1 MPLVRLELRNEYGLG
16 DPELYRGG
24 FRKEEPKAILDG
36 VAVSGLVGILRQL
49 GDLAEFAA
57 DVFHDLHEQI
67 TATAV
72 RGRQMMTRVQN
83 IESTVPS
90 IEKAFGKQTSYVHF
104 AYVAGSDWHARVRDE
119 QSSLLST
126 ELPRFMMDS
135 YEECRDPPR
144 LFLLDKFDHAGT
156 GACLKRYSDP
166 PYFKRVWTA
175 SQMENSENFQKEKK
189 VHKTKRKGSRPRHG
203 EVKHAVYISHHDS
216 SDIRFASPSIDGQ
229 RFSAVNVSSPDMRLN
244 LEFLSRSTSF
254 ASKTRE
260 NYAEQTS
267 YVNPQGVPD
276 DLDYSEVPNP
286 NLHSKDSHLSVPVLH
301 DEPSADGLYNVAQH
315 DLPQEQSVPRS
326 SSVTWDEKLEIVK
339 PTSPVS
345 YNDILVDR
353 VQDLENVISVQ
364 DSEPLQVNFK
374 TENVEHAKIEAL
386 NQEDILC
393 HIDKTSVPLSG
404 VSHFDE
410 VSSETDNYVDAPNT
424 LDSESETEA
433 GCHTKSEV
441 QILSNFS
448 SQGMEPRT
456 EMRQVIAVQ
465 SSEPSDVEAH
475 NSSRSSL
482 SQDVTPKSLHL
493 SSLNG
498 SEHVQS
504 SYATEFLQKQE
515 QTVVDDFCER
525 NAPNISETKIH
536 AYECIDSVLSPISG
550 TFSSRTM
557 MLAET
562 RCEGSIL
569 KPDPLADVS
578 GVPSIKL
585 WTNGGLLGVEPSKPP
600 ELGSVNT
607 QSKNFIS
614 DSRNFA
620 SDFSSCTLKS
630 QTLVNESDAACMQ
643 NEPTSVDANSQGK
656 VAGEPTNLDSS
667 VQSNSTEDHFFA
679 RGYNTV
685 QKFKGSPSCH
695 NNQHV
700 DNVKQDSNV
709 SAEPFLQ
716 RKFEHNSEDTDVS
729 NYASS
734 DKLDMTRNSASSG
747 APLTDIYCTGS
758 RQNGPSQSTV
768 GISSSFSELAQRF
781 LANTIHREASLSMP
795 SGNINTEIRKPKGAT
810 SCLHDDIEVSNE
822 VASQRTD
829 EQSTNKKVAHVPAK
843 EPVSFTSYYHEQ
855 SSPPLEYMKI
865 SSHPMNGLD
874 NSNLKLDFSGGNLHE
889 NSEDATFPSFQ
900 LHHGPVDNLP
910 VVLSESDDDTFHR
923 SCPYSSE
930 ELLSPRSYT
939 SSEQWEQE
947 GRSEYVD
954 HELNNVPYRFQSS
967 TTSISRSMGFEQ
979 MNHSSISKPDGLEN
993 FDAIIDSSKVPSQ
1006 SVSAMELPGLDSVL
1020 SVKNQQERK
1029 FPSLRENPANVEVQ
1043 STNELPP
1050 PPPLPPMQWRT
1061 FKLSIKLD
1069 DNDPNISSNLNHL
1082 DELQPLRCP
1091 SQIKEQY
1098 SPGSPFVNEPISPH
1112 SDKIQDQLKLNWE
1125 KKSTRSVSHKEVDRR
1140 EDLLDQI
1147 RNKSFNLRRAKISMP
1162 RDIPRPKTSITNAN
1176 VAAILEKASAIR
1188 QAFVGSDEGGDD
1200 DNWTDA

>member
-67 TATAV
+67 MATAV

-90 IEKAFGKQTSYVHF
+90 IEKAFGKQTSYLHF
-104 AYVAGSDWHARVRDE
+104 AYVAGSDWHARIRDE

-175 SQMENSENFQKEKK
+175 SQMEISENFQKEKK

-203 EVKHAVYISHHDS
+203 EVKHAVYISHD
-216 SDIRFASPSIDGQ
+216 D
-229 RFSAVNVSSPDMRLN
+229 
-244 LEFLSRSTSF
+244 SRSTSF

-267 YVNPQGVPD
+267 YVNPHGVPD
-276 DLDYSEVPNP
+276 DLDYSEVPNRK
-286 NLHSKDSHLSVPVLH
+286 LHSKDSHLSVPVLH
-301 DEPSADGLYNVAQH
+301 DKPSADGLDSVAQH
-315 DLPQEQSVPRS
+315 DSPQEQSVPRS
-326 SSVTWDEKLEIVK
+326 SSVTWDEKTEIVK
-339 PTSPVS
+339 STSPLS

-353 VQDLENVISVQ
+353 VEDLENVINVQ
-364 DSEPLQVNFK
+364 DSETLQVNFK
-374 TENVEHAKIEAL
+374 TENIEHAKIEAL

-393 HIDKTSVPLSG
+393 HIGKTSVPLSG

-424 LDSESETEA
+424 MDSESETEA
-433 GCHTKSEV
+433 GCHTKSEM
-441 QILSNFS
+441 QTLSNVS
-448 SQGMEPRT
+448 SQGMEPRK
-456 EMRQVIAVQ
+456 EMGQVIAVQ
-465 SSEPSDVEAH
+465 SSEPSDVEAP
-475 NSSRSSL
+475 NSSHSSL
-482 SQDVTPKSLHL
+482 NQDVTPKSLHL

-504 SYATEFLQKQE
+504 PYVTKFVRKQE

-525 NAPNISETKIH
+525 NAPDISETKNH

-550 TFSSRTM
+550 TFSSPTM

-569 KPDPLADVS
+569 KHDPLADVS

-585 WTNGGLLGVEPSKPP
+585 WTNGGLFGVEPSKPP
-600 ELGSVNT
+600 ELGAVNT

-620 SDFSSCTLKS
+620 SDFSSCTVKS
-630 QTLVNESDAACMQ
+630 QTLVNESDAAFMQ

-667 VQSNSTEDHFFA
+667 VQRNSTEDHFFA

-695 NNQHV
+695 DNQHV
-700 DNVKQDSNV
+700 GNVKQDSHV
-709 SAEPFLQ
+709 SNEPFLQ
-716 RKFEHNSEDTDVS
+716 RKFEHNSEDTDIS

-768 GISSSFSELAQRF
+768 GISSSFSELAQ
-781 LANTIHREASLSMP
+781 
-795 SGNINTEIRKPKGAT
+795 SG
-810 SCLHDDIEVSNE
+810 S
-822 VASQRTD
+822 
-829 EQSTNKKVAHVPAK
+829 
-843 EPVSFTSYYHEQ
+843 
-855 SSPPLEYMKI
+855 
-865 SSHPMNGLD
+865 
-874 NSNLKLDFSGGNLHE
+874 LHE
-889 NSEDATFPSFQ
+889 NSEDATFPTFQ
-900 LHHGPVDNLP
+900 LHQGPVDNLP

-954 HELNNVPYRFQSS
+954 HELNDIPYRFQSS

-993 FDAIIDSSKVPSQ
+993 FEAIIDSSKVPFR
-1006 SVSAMELPGLDSVL
+1006 SVSAMELPRLDSVL

-1029 FPSLRENPANVEVQ
+1029 FPSLREDPANVEVQ

-1061 FKLSIKLD
+1061 FKPSIKID

-1082 DELQPLRCP
+1082 DDSQPLRCP

-1098 SPGSPFVNEPISPH
+1098 SPGSPFVNGPISPH
-1112 SDKIQDQLKLNWE
+1112 PDKIQDQPKLTWE
-1125 KKSTRSVSHKEVDRR
+1125 KRSTRSVSHKEVDRR

-1147 RNKSFNLRRAKISMP
+1147 RNKSLNLRRAKISMT

-1176 VAAILEKASAIR
+1176 VATILEKASAIR

>member
-67 TATAV
+67 MATAV

-90 IEKAFGKQTSYVHF
+90 IEKAFGKQTSYLHF
-104 AYVAGSDWHARVRDE
+104 AYVAGSDWHARIRDE

-175 SQMENSENFQKEKK
+175 SQMEISENFQKEKK

-203 EVKHAVYISHHDS
+203 EVKHAVYISHDDS
-216 SDIRFASPSIDGQ
+216 SGIGFASSSIDGQ
-229 RFSAVNVSSPDMRLN
+229 RFSAVNISSPDMRLN

-267 YVNPQGVPD
+267 YVNPHGVPD
-276 DLDYSEVPNP
+276 DLDYSEVPNRK
-286 NLHSKDSHLSVPVLH
+286 LHSKDSHLSVPVLH
-301 DEPSADGLYNVAQH
+301 DKPSADGLDSVAQH
-315 DLPQEQSVPRS
+315 DSPQEQSVPRS
-326 SSVTWDEKLEIVK
+326 SSVTWDEKTEIVK
-339 PTSPVS
+339 STSPLS

-353 VQDLENVISVQ
+353 VEDLENVINVQ
-364 DSEPLQVNFK
+364 DSETLQVNFK
-374 TENVEHAKIEAL
+374 TENIEHAKIEAL

-393 HIDKTSVPLSG
+393 HIGKTSVPLSG

-424 LDSESETEA
+424 MDSESETEA
-433 GCHTKSEV
+433 GCHTKSEM
-441 QILSNFS
+441 QTLSNVS
-448 SQGMEPRT
+448 SQGMEPRK
-456 EMRQVIAVQ
+456 EMGQVIAVQ
-465 SSEPSDVEAH
+465 SSEPSDVEAP
-475 NSSRSSL
+475 NSSHSSL
-482 SQDVTPKSLHL
+482 NQDVTPKSLHL

-504 SYATEFLQKQE
+504 PYVTKFVRKQE

-525 NAPNISETKIH
+525 NAPDISETKNH

-550 TFSSRTM
+550 TFSSPTM

-569 KPDPLADVS
+569 KHDPLADVS

-585 WTNGGLLGVEPSKPP
+585 WTNGGLFGVEPSKPP
-600 ELGSVNT
+600 ELGAVNT
-607 QSKNFIS
+607 QTF
-614 DSRNFA
+614 
-620 SDFSSCTLKS
+620 
-630 QTLVNESDAACMQ
+630 MQ

-667 VQSNSTEDHFFA
+667 VQRNSTEDHFFA

-695 NNQHV
+695 DNQHV
-700 DNVKQDSNV
+700 GNVKQDSHV
-709 SAEPFLQ
+709 SNEPFLQ
-716 RKFEHNSEDTDVS
+716 RKFEHNSEDTDIS

-781 LANTIHREASLSMP
+781 LANTIHREASLSTP
-795 SGNINTEIRKPKGAT
+795 SGNTNNEIRKPKGRT
-810 SCLHDDIEVSNE
+810 SCLHDNREVSNE
-822 VASQRTD
+822 VASQRSY
-829 EQSTNKKVAHVPAK
+829 EQNTNEKVAHVPAK

-865 SSHPMNGLD
+865 SFQPMNGLD
-874 NSNLKLDFSGGNLHE
+874 NSKLKYYFSSGSLHE
-889 NSEDATFPSFQ
+889 NSEDATFPTFQ
-900 LHHGPVDNLP
+900 LHQGPVDNLP

-954 HELNNVPYRFQSS
+954 HELNDIPYRFQSS

-993 FDAIIDSSKVPSQ
+993 FEAIIDSSKVPFR
-1006 SVSAMELPGLDSVL
+1006 SVSAMELPRLDSVL

-1029 FPSLRENPANVEVQ
+1029 FPSLREDPANVEVQ

-1061 FKLSIKLD
+1061 FKPSIKID

-1082 DELQPLRCP
+1082 DDSQPLRCP

-1098 SPGSPFVNEPISPH
+1098 SPGSPFVNGPISPH
-1112 SDKIQDQLKLNWE
+1112 PDKIQDQPKLTWE
-1125 KKSTRSVSHKEVDRR
+1125 KRSTRSVSHKEVDRR

-1147 RNKSFNLRRAKISMP
+1147 RNKSLNLRRAKISMT

-1176 VAAILEKASAIR
+1176 VATILEKASAIR